1 MDTPAE
7 NFAAQKE
14 AVREQIEAAIAAYQ
28 ELVKIDIS
36 DVTRE
41 NAAKTYQEFVAIEA
55 TFEGVGGVL
64 DTIRAAIHTAGD
76 SFTDHLELVGFDGEG
91 VPTIT
96 EIVEDEEYGAAISE

>member
-7 NFAAQKE
+7 SFLAQKE
-14 AVREQIEAAIAAYQ
+14 AVREQVEAAIAAYQ
-28 ELVKIDIS
+28 QLTKIDLT

-64 DTIRAAIHTAGD
+64 DSIRAAIHTAGD
-76 SFTDHLELVGFDGEG
+76 NFTDQLELVGFDGEG

-96 EIVEDEEYGAAISE
+96 EIVEDEEYGAAISK